1 MKKDLCPPSGASSL
15 PSSSGDC
22 FDLLLAACWR
32 LSQLRYVFLVWA
44 EKGNMNPNFE
54 PVLRFCSAIISPWP
68 KREACLPPSPE
79 MLKKEKEL
87 FASMERHV
95 SSFRHAERE
104 ADASLMADE
113 LVQVADFASAI
124 RELCDP
130 GFSPES
136 FLDVKAAWA
145 AEGGKG

>member
-1 MKKDLCPPSGASSL
+1 MKSRVQPSPADSSI
-15 PSSSGDC
+15 PQSSGDC

-32 LSQLRYVFLVWA
+32 LSQLRYAFLIWA

-54 PVLRFCSAIISPWP
+54 PVLRFCSRIISPWP
-68 KREACLPPSPE
+68 KRGKCLPPSPE
-79 MLKKEKEL
+79 MLKREKEM

-104 ADASLMADE
+104 GDALLMADE

-124 RELCDP
+124 RALCDP
-130 GFSPES
+130 EFPPAS

-145 AEGGKG
+145 AEGGK

>member
-1 MKKDLCPPSGASSL
+1 MKRDARSSSKSPSL
-15 PSSSGDC
+15 PQCPGDC

-32 LSQLRYVFLVWA
+32 LSQLRYVFLIWA

-54 PVLRFCSAIISPWP
+54 PVLRFCSRIISPWP
-68 KREACLPPSPE
+68 KRDKCLPPSLE
-79 MLKKEKEL
+79 MLKKEKEM

-104 ADASLMADE
+104 ADAPLMADE

-124 RELCDP
+124 RALCDP
-130 GFSPES
+130 TFTPAS
-136 FLDVKAAWA
+136 FLDEKAAWA
-145 AEGGKG
+145 AEGEK